1 MPNANGKDKGGKVN
15 KSDAIREALAAN
27 PDANPK
33 EIVTLLGEKGIKVTP
48 TLVYYIKSKA
58 RQAGRKAKRAR
69 VAAQS
74 ESTAVRNPVEMVMR
88 VKELARGLGGMR
100 NLKMLVDLLA
110 E

>member
-1 MPNANGKDKGGKVN
+1 MANDKGSGKSGKAT

-33 EIVTLLGEKGIKVTP
+33 EIVAALAAKGVKVAP
-48 TLVYYIKSKA
+48 THVYYIRSKGK
-58 RQAGRKAKRAR
+58 QAARKAKRAK

-88 VKELARGLGGMR
+88 VKEMARGLGGIK

>member
-1 MPNANGKDKGGKVN
+1 MPSANGKGGGGVN
-15 KSDAIREALAAN
+15 KSEAIREALAAN

-33 EIVTLLGEKGIKVTP
+33 EIVKLLGEKGIKVAP
-48 TLVYYIKSKA
+48 TLVYYIRSKGK
-58 RQAGRKAKRAR
+58 QAARKAKRAR

-74 ESTAVRNPVEMVMR
+74 ERTAERNPVETVMR
-88 VKELARGLGGMR
+88 VKELARGMGGIK